1 MIHDP
6 PERRA
11 IEKETYGM
19 NVGIIIRHCGG
30 EALRAAFADAAA
42 KGFRHCQLVSW
53 DPVYWTDDNAA
64 EVRALTAEF
73 GVEITAFWCGW
84 VGPRF
89 WNFTEGP
96 ETLGIVPVAY
106 RAERVQNLIDG
117 AAYARK
123 LGVKDVVTHM
133 GFIPENMSDPAWPGV
148 VAAVKAVAVELKKH
162 GQDLLFETG
171 QETPVVMLRLFET
184 IDTGNLFVNLDPANL
199 ILYGKANPVDA
210 LDVFGGYVR
219 GVHAKDGLYPTNGR
233 ELGTEVKVGAGK
245 VNFPALLRGLK
256 AHGFDGSLTIERE
269 IEGEE
274 QIRDI
279 LEAQA
284 YLNALIAEL

>member
-1 MIHDP
+1 
-6 PERRA
+6 
-11 IEKETYGM
+11 M

-30 EALRAAFADAAA
+30 DALRKSFADAAA
-42 KGFRHCQLVSW
+42 QGFRHCQLVSW
-53 DPVYWTDDNAA
+53 DPEYWTDANAE
-64 EVRALTAEF
+64 EVRTLTREF
-73 GVEITAFWCGW
+73 GIEITAFWCGW

-96 ETLGIVPVAY
+96 ETLGVVPLAY
-106 RAERVQNLIDG
+106 RAERMQNLLDG

-123 LGVKDVVTHM
+123 LGVVDVVTHM

-148 VAAVKAVAVELKKH
+148 VAAAKALAVALKEH
-162 GQDLLFETG
+162 GQNLLFETG
-171 QETPVVMLRLFET
+171 QETPVVLLRLFEE
-184 IDTGNLFVNLDPANL
+184 IATGNLYVNLDPANL

-210 LDVFGGYVR
+210 LDVIGDYVR

-233 ELGTEVKVGAGK
+233 ELGLEVKVGAGK
-245 VNFPALLRGLK
+245 VNFPRLLAELK

-279 LEAQA
+279 AEAQV
-284 YLNALIAEL
+284 YLNGLIAAL